1 MTQHPMPL
9 PLQVAGAPELGTITI
24 DLAYEFPR
32 LERLVR
38 QNLQDGEALPRIIDR
53 VMMNGYAMDQAMLIV
68 AIVNQR
74 RRDGVSWR

>member
-24 DLAYEFPR
+24 DMAYEFPR
-32 LERLVR
+32 LERLIR
-38 QNLQDGEALPRIIDR
+38 QRQHDGEALPRTIDR
-53 VMMNGYAMDQAMLIV
+53 IMMNGYEMDQAMLIV

-74 RRDGVSWR
+74 RRDGVSWP